1 MKKRKIM
8 SFVIICSLFLLTG
21 CSSKEV
27 YHNDNMTAYFE
38 ENVEDRLDLSI
49 DFICSTTNLP
59 ESTVQTLLTFSPVD
73 ESYEIELS
81 DGMIYGYYNETLDDS
96 SGIYMKAYS
105 SLDELEKDL
114 NMDVISSSNIV
125 YPEDGNNLVLEYYPD
140 TMLLINFASAK
151 TSTGDVS
158 SIQFQMQLKGAKS
171 NNRFAGDTSRGVV
184 DISENIRH
192 EELKT
197 RDGLR
202 VDAFVDETK
211 GKAGIYLLSDACL
224 YSWEL
229 DNIQSYDD
237 VKSFVDSLE

>member
-1 MKKRKIM
+1 M
-8 SFVIICSLFLLTG
+8 VINSLFLLSG
-21 CSSKEV
+21 CSSTEV
-27 YHNDNMTAYFE
+27 YHDENMTAYFE
-38 ENVEDRLDLSI
+38 EIEDRLDLSI
-49 DFICSTTNLP
+49 DFKCSTTNLP

-73 ESYEIELS
+73 EAYEIELS
-81 DGMIYGYYNETLDDS
+81 DGMIYGFYNETLDDS

-140 TMLLINFASAK
+140 DMLFINFASAK

-158 SIQFQMQLKGAKS
+158 SIQFQMQLKGDKS

-197 RDGLR
+197 RDGSR